1 MKLIFVHSCCTFSIP
16 TDNQGCGFSFSE
28 CKSTVLTI
36 GQKSKTFSGEKVNK
50 GTNLP
55 FHTYL
60 YRTVQYPV
68 TVSVAEPP
76 LFLGGSGSATLVTF
90 PTYQCFGSGSAW
102 IRIIGGLMDVDP
114 DPHGQIRIRIQ
125 EVKSSEIKLKIAAT
139 YNSE

>member
-1 MKLIFVHSCCTFSIP
+1 MKMKLIFVHSCFTFSIP
-16 TDNQGCGFSFSE
+16 TYNQGCGSSFSE
-28 CKSTVLTI
+28 CESTVLTV

-76 LFLGGSGSATLVTF
+76 LFLGGSGSATLVTV
-90 PTYQCFGSGSAW
+90 PTYQCFGSGSANPHNRRPHGCRSGSAW
-102 IRIIGGLMDVDP
+102 TDTDP
-114 DPHGQIRIRIQ
+114 DPGG
-125 EVKSSEIKLKIAAT
+125 EKLRNKT
-139 YNSE
+139 KNCCYL